1 MQAATERANA
11 EYAAESAAL
20 AAPGAARLVIDY
32 SELPGGPRAAPL
44 DARWPQPLEP
54 GAGPGARD
62 LDCALAE
69 EGQIM
74 EDDAEPATYQRTG
87 PVPVRRDYSDWMWDM
102 MDLSTLP
109 DLSDTAV
116 RANLAGLNGDIARAI
131 ETEVRFAAQGS
142 HSMGRGSGGN
152 RAARASWARL

>member
-1 MQAATERANA
+1 MAGDE
-11 EYAAESAAL
+11 AESA
-20 AAPGAARLVIDY
+20 V
-32 SELPGGPRAAPL
+32 
-44 DARWPQPLEP
+44 
-54 GAGPGARD
+54 
-62 LDCALAE
+62 
-69 EGQIM
+69 
-74 EDDAEPATYQRTG
+74 YQRTG

-131 ETEVRFAAQGS
+131 GNEVRFAAQGS
-142 HSMGRGSGGN
+142 HSMGRGNGGD